1 MVMKI
6 SCQLPNDDKTLCE
19 GVNLVTLAVCCVSL
33 LMYFVLSVLYPVLS
47 AMSFEVQWFI
57 WIMRAE
63 GSIVFSA
70 DDTSSNSSSDVVLV
84 W

>member
-6 SCQLPNDDKTLCE
+6 SCQLPDDDKTLCE

-47 AMSFEVQWFI
+47 AMSFEVQ
-57 WIMRAE
+57 
-63 GSIVFSA
+63 
-70 DDTSSNSSSDVVLV
+70 
-84 W
+84 